1 MYLAHKLLEE
11 VGVAALMTLPFSCI
25 LYFPMR
31 LHGTWA
37 LFWMVYFVTSTIGIG
52 GLLHVP
58 YVAELFGIRRL
69 FCFVC

>member
-1 MYLAHKLLEE
+1 M
-11 VGVAALMTLPFSCI
+11 AALMTLPFSCI

-52 GLLHVP
+52 GLLHRHRCCIPVLLWGLQSL
-58 YVAELFGIRRL
+58 VSTMIESSM
-69 FCFVC
+69 